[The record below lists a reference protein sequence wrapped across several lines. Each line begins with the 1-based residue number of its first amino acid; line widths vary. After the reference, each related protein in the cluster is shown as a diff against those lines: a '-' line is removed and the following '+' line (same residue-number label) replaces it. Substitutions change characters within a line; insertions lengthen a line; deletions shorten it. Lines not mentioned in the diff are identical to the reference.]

1 MNPESEQDQEIFQIW
16 KDYGME
22 GNFDV
27 CRTAY
32 SGWYP
37 NVGEF
42 GYEIMSNLY
51 DIPEYLE
58 PYIDYAK
65 FGKVIKTAEVDLL
78 IKSFC
83 EMSSKV
89 NINIG
94 IVSPVETAKP
104 SVFPLQVATKNTVAA
119 IINT

>member
-65 FGKVIKTAEVDLL
+65 FGKDL
-78 IKSFC
+78 IRGGDYW
-83 EMSSKV
+83 ESSGHYFD
-89 NINIG
+89 NHI
-94 IVSPVETAKP
+94 
-104 SVFPLQVATKNTVAA
+104 
-119 IINT
+119 